1 MKKILKALIKE
12 GVKVFKK
19 VIKKLIKYTMKQM
32 KYLLVGFIS
41 SIALL
46 LDINYEFM
54 KRRFIVLSETKKEFI
69 IYVILALAIYGAY
82 DLVPNKK
89 GIYNLSVNVIEKV
102 EAKVK
107 DELNKNNKELKLDD
121 EHFEKQK
128 DIKKEVEETK
138 EETEILEVEDVNKV
152 EEVVDKCMMDY
163 TSCKIKEVAIREGI
177 NDWKIPVA
185 IARHECGYKDNQYL
199 SNAFKNKNNVGG
211 MMYYDTTTNSSY
223 LMSFDT
229 IDSGVEAFVSNLK
242 RNYFNVG
249 LDTIEKIQPK
259 YAPVN
264 AQNDPYGLN
273 EFWVSGVK
281 SFYNDI

>member
-1 MKKILKALIKE
+1 MKKILKTLIKE

-32 KYLLVGFIS
+32 KYLMVGFIS

-128 DIKKEVEETK
+128 DIKVSKETK

-177 NDWKIPVA
+177 TDWKIPVA

-229 IDSGVEAFVSNLK
+229 IDAGIEAFVSNLK
-242 RNYFNVG
+242 RNYFNLG

-259 YAPVN
+259 YAPLNVE
-264 AQNDPYGLN
+264 NDPYGLN
-273 EFWVSGVK
+273 EFWIIGVK
-281 SFYNDI
+281 AFYNDI

>member
-1 MKKILKALIKE
+1 MKKILKTLINK

-41 SIALL
+41 SVALL

-82 DLVPNKK
+82 DLVPNKR

-107 DELNKNNKELKLDD
+107 YELNKNDKKIKLDE
-121 EHFEKQK
+121 EHFEEQK
-128 DIKKEVEETK
+128 DIKVSEETK
-138 EETEILEVEDVNKV
+138 GTEILEVEDVNKV

-163 TSCKIKEVAIREGI
+163 TSCKIKEVATREGI
-177 NDWKIPVA
+177 SDWKIPVA

-223 LMSFDT
+223 LMTFDT

-242 RNYFNVG
+242 RNYFNLG

-259 YAPVN
+259 YAPLN
-264 AQNDPYGLN
+264 TENDPYGLN

-281 SFYNDI
+281 AFYNDI

>member
-1 MKKILKALIKE
+1 MKKVLKTLIKE

-19 VIKKLIKYTMKQM
+19 VIKKLIKYTMKQT

-54 KRRFIVLSETKKEFI
+54 KRRFIVLSETKQEFI
-69 IYVILALAIYGAY
+69 IYVILALSIYGAY

-89 GIYNLSVNVIEKV
+89 GIYNLSVNIIEKV

-107 DELNKNNKELKLDD
+107 YELNKNDKELKLDD

-128 DIKKEVEETK
+128 DIKNAEETK

-211 MMYYDTTTNSSY
+211 MMYYDTTTKSSY
-223 LMSFDT
+223 LMTFDT
-229 IDSGVEAFVSNLK
+229 IDEGVEAFVSNLK
-242 RNYFNVG
+242 RNYFNLG

-259 YAPVN
+259 YAPNN
-264 AQNDPYGLN
+264 AANDPYGLN
-273 EFWVSGVK
+273 EFWIIGVRA
-281 SFYNDI
+281 FYNDI